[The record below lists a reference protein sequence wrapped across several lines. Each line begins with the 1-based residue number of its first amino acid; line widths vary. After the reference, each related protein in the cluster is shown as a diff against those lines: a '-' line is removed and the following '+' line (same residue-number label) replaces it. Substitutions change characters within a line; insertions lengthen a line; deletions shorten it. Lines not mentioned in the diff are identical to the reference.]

1 MVVSFQN
8 PTRLLRGD
16 NARHQWSA
24 DSSRQRENPEL
35 VAAELARPSGLSC
48 LQNQR
53 LGSRKPCCKR
63 SSLCARRQCA
73 VTGNISAHLSS
84 LQKMQPHDVF
94 QCCVDRH
101 CRRVWPGR
109 AAARSTANS
118 ANWAVFRYTFTA
130 PANIPT
136 VQERLG
142 KWIPAAQHSAAMCLP
157 AQQCGLAT
165 WAAS

>member
-1 MVVSFQN
+1 MPDTNGLLTAQDNEKIQSWWRLNWRDPVVCPVCKTSDWGLGSHVVS
-8 PTRLLRGD
+8 
-16 NARHQWSA
+16 
-24 DSSRQRENPEL
+24 
-35 VAAELARPSGLSC
+35 
-48 LQNQR
+48 
-53 LGSRKPCCKR
+53 
-63 SSLCARRQCA
+63 QCA